1 MPTKFLTQQQP
12 ASIKSI
18 NMNYLNYQFTV
29 EPPEP
34 GSEILMAMIAD
45 YGFESFNIQPNG
57 FDAFIT
63 EENAKEINLSDLV
76 FDDFKFSV
84 SIQTIEQ
91 TNWNS
96 EWEKNFEP
104 VIIDDL
110 LAIRANFHSPITAV
124 KLNIEI
130 TPKMSFGTGHHQ
142 TTRLVAKQLF
152 QLNLNEQRILDMGCG
167 TGILAILAEKLGA
180 KEVLG
185 IDIDAWSV
193 ENSSE
198 NVAINKC
205 IKTIIKKGDVEDLNS
220 EKPFDLIIANINKN
234 ILKKHLP
241 TYAEKMKTG
250 SHLVLSG
257 FFLTDVDELT
267 EIANKLHLIKVSVE
281 TENEWAMLVLKK

>member
-1 MPTKFLTQQQP
+1 
-12 ASIKSI
+12 
-18 NMNYLNYQFTV
+18 MNYLNYQFTV

-45 YGFESFNIQPNG
+45 YGFESFDTNPKG

-63 EENAKEINLSDLV
+63 EDNAKEINLSDLA

-84 SIQTIEQ
+84 SIQKIEQ

-110 LAIRANFHSPITAV
+110 VAIRANFHSPITTV

-152 QLNLNEQRILDMGCG
+152 QLNLTEQRILDMGCG

-185 IDIDAWSV
+185 IDIDDWSV
-193 ENSSE
+193 ENSIE
-198 NVAINKC
+198 NVTINKC
-205 IKTIIKKGDVEDLNS
+205 TKTIIKKGDIENLNS
-220 EKPFDLIIANINKN
+220 ENPFDLIIANINKN

-241 TYAEKMKTG
+241 TYAEKMKQG
-250 SHLVLSG
+250 SHLILSG
-257 FFLTDVDELT
+257 FFLTDVDELI
-267 EIANKLHLIKVSVE
+267 EIVNKLHLTKVCVE
-281 TENEWAMLVLKK
+281 TENEWAMLVLRK

>member
-1 MPTKFLTQQQP
+1 
-12 ASIKSI
+12 
-18 NMNYLNYQFTV
+18 MNYLNYQFTV

-250 SHLVLSG
+250 SHLILSG
-257 FFLTDVDELT
+257 VFLTDVDELT

>member
-1 MPTKFLTQQQP
+1 MKYLIQQP
-12 ASIKSI
+12 AQQKQI

-45 YGFESFNIQPNG
+45 YGFESFDANPKG
-57 FDAFIT
+57 FDAYIT
-63 EENAKEINLSDLV
+63 EDNAKEVDLSNLV

-84 SIQTIEQ
+84 SIQKIEQ

-104 VIIDDL
+104 VIIEEL
-110 LAIRANFHSPITAV
+110 LAIRASFHPPISNV

-152 QLNLNEQRILDMGCG
+152 QLNLNHQRILDMGCG

-185 IDIDAWSV
+185 IDIDDWSV
-193 ENSSE
+193 ENSIE
-198 NVAINKC
+198 NVTINKC
-205 IKTIIKKGDVEDLNS
+205 IKTIIKKGDIEDLNS
-220 EKPFDLIIANINKN
+220 ENPFDLIIANINKN

-241 TYAEKMKTG
+241 TYAEKMKQG
-250 SHLVLSG
+250 SHLILSG
-257 FFLTDVDELT
+257 FFLTDVDELI
-267 EIANKLHLIKVSVE
+267 EIASKLNLTKACVE
-281 TENEWAMLVLKK
+281 TENEWAMIVLKK